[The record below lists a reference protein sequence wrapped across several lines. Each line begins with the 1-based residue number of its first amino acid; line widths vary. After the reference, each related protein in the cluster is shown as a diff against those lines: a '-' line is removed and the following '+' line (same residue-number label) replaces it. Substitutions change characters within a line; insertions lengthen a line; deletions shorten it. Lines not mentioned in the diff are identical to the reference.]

1 VTDDRSTPAVEP
13 GLSVQRPLAAAAAPL
28 AVFRSS
34 TTATNRAVLQHMYSV
49 ERQTSQSPPRAAAP
63 AAATSPPPG
72 LDHLYEN
79 EAAACVVRK
88 RQSRS
93 VDDLASSD
101 YMRMSGDSAADRPT
115 SGGGTR
121 TSGMSDDAATS
132 GRTGLYSYAR
142 NFDLEPLLM
151 MVSTPAAAGQLNAST
166 RANHSPMLLDGV
178 SARAQN
184 TSTTS
189 SRPQQQQ
196 LRKTSSIPTLLQ
208 DDVTSSRRHHGNGDT
223 SSSSR
228 DHDYY
233 VPSDAAGLD
242 EGTMNVSPSHD
253 PSPPP
258 LPATAGVNHNSAPNF
273 NPNRHNSSP
282 SRSTAGV
289 NPNPNS
295 PPNFNPSRQNSS
307 PSRSTGG
314 GARLSA
320 DTQASASPAAVSEYE
335 EIAGSPAA
343 RDSILSADDATSPR
357 SAQSSASPSAG
368 VMSPSASAAVSVSSA
383 SPELVSPIAGISM
396 TTRSRVFTRQK

>member
-1 VTDDRSTPAVEP
+1 VRDDRSTPAVEP
-13 GLSVQRPLAAAAAPL
+13 GLSVQRPLAAAAPL

-49 ERQTSQSPPRAAAP
+49 ERQTSQSPPRAAAAP
-63 AAATSPPPG
+63 AATSPPPG

-184 TSTTS
+184 TSTSS

-242 EGTMNVSPSHD
+242 ERTMNVSPSHD

-357 SAQSSASPSAG
+357 SAPSSASPSAG
-368 VMSPSASAAVSVSSA
+368 VMSPSAAAAAVSVSSP

>member
-1 VTDDRSTPAVEP
+1 MTDDRSTPAVEP
-13 GLSVQRPLAAAAAPL
+13 GLSAQRPLAAAAPL

-34 TTATNRAVLQHMYSV
+34 TTTTNRAVLQHMYSV
-49 ERQTSQSPPRAAAP
+49 ERQTSQSPPRAAAAP
-63 AAATSPPPG
+63 AATSPPPG
-72 LDHLYEN
+72 LHHLYEN

-189 SRPQQQQ
+189 SRLQQQQ

-208 DDVTSSRRHHGNGDT
+208 DDVTSSRRHHGNGDAT
-223 SSSSR
+223 NSSR

-314 GARLSA
+314 GVRLSA
-320 DTQASASPAAVSEYE
+320 DTQASASPAVVSEYE

-357 SAQSSASPSAG
+357 SAQSASPSSS
-368 VMSPSASAAVSVSSA
+368 VMSPSAAAAAVSVSSA

>member
-1 VTDDRSTPAVEP
+1 MTDDRSTPAVEP
-13 GLSVQRPLAAAAAPL
+13 GLSAQRPLAAAAAPL

-49 ERQTSQSPPRAAAP
+49 ERQTSQSPPGAA

-142 NFDLEPLLM
+142 NFDLEPLLLM
-151 MVSTPAAAGQLNAST
+151 GPTPAAAGQLNAST

-178 SARAQN
+178 NARAQN

-189 SRPQQQQ
+189 SRLQQQQQ

-223 SSSSR
+223 TNSSR

-242 EGTMNVSPSHD
+242 EGTMNVNPSHD

-282 SRSTAGV
+282 SRST
-289 NPNPNS
+289 
-295 PPNFNPSRQNSS
+295 
-307 PSRSTGG
+307 GG

-320 DTQASASPAAVSEYE
+320 DTQASASPAVVSEYE

-357 SAQSSASPSAG
+357 SAQSSASPSSS
-368 VMSPSASAAVSVSSA
+368 VMSPSAAAAAVSVSSP

>member
-1 VTDDRSTPAVEP
+1 MRDDRSTPAVEP
-13 GLSVQRPLAAAAAPL
+13 GLSAQRPLAAAAAPL

-34 TTATNRAVLQHMYSV
+34 TAATNRAVLQHMYSV
-49 ERQTSQSPPRAAAP
+49 ERQTSQSPPRAAA
-63 AAATSPPPG
+63 AATTPPPG

-93 VDDLASSD
+93 VDNLASSD

-142 NFDLEPLLM
+142 NFDLEPLLL
-151 MVSTPAAAGQLNAST
+151 MVSTPAAAGQLNSST
-166 RANHSPMLLDGV
+166 RANRSPPHGV
-178 SARAQN
+178 NARAQN
-184 TSTTS
+184 TTTS
-189 SRPQQQQ
+189 SRPQQ

-223 SSSSR
+223 TNSSR

-357 SAQSSASPSAG
+357 SAQSASPSAG
-368 VMSPSASAAVSVSSA
+368 VMSPSAAAAAVSVSSP